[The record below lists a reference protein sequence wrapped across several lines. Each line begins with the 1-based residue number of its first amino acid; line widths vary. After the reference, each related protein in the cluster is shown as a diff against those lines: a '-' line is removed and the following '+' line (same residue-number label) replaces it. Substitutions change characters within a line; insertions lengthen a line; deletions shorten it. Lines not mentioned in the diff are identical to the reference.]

1 MIPHTLLE
9 SGGNCAMHVFCATRA
24 RTKKLMCWPV
34 LLVLEYDDQRYN
46 QIIAKIQIDINN
58 IYININ
64 NNKRFRI

>member
-1 MIPHTLLE
+1 
-9 SGGNCAMHVFCATRA
+9 MHVFCATRA

-46 QIIAKIQIDINN
+46 QIIAKIQIDIN
-58 IYININ
+58 IN